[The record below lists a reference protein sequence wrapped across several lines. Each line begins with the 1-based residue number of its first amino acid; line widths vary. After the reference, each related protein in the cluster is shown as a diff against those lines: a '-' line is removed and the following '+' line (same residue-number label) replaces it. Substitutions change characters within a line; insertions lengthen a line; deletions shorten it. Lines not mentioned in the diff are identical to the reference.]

1 MTDLKYGDCY
11 EIIPTLP
18 DNSIDLVI
26 TDPPYDFNGQ
36 VSGGGMFSSKN
47 KERYGRKREVAMLKE
62 LEVLDSV
69 KFVPSVFLDLIKPKL
84 KKFYGYFFCNKTL
97 VAEYIGWAN
106 KNKFSYDILTLE
118 KCLGGTTEIWCK
130 NQRDE
135 IFKSSLKD
143 LYKHSDI
150 KTVRV
155 FNGTNWIFIDSI
167 TKIKKDLG
175 LIIRLYNGNYIS
187 CTPEHK
193 FFVNGKEIEAKDLKE
208 GMILDGTKIEISEKD
223 TTYLSDNLG
232 WFIGYFIANGSY
244 SKTKIQISTNQ
255 KKVFV
260 LEKIQQLCKEYDAKY
275 FVFDTPNTL
284 KRGII
289 VSSSILRG
297 ALNDFVAGE
306 LAYGK
311 HLTKKAYNTNKRFLR
326 NILQGYLDGDGFLR
340 DETGAY
346 SIGFTRKNVSLKDD
360 LISIC
365 NILGFHS
372 NITKGQ
378 TKCNGKKFSIWRGSI
393 YLRDID
399 KRVFNSDYEIKEIRE
414 RHGIY
419 DFFDLSLTD
428 LSHKFALSDG
438 TLTHNCNPI
447 PAHSTHHV
455 SSLEYIVLIRDKG
468 TYFQGS
474 GLNPDDYKKTFVT
487 NCQKRIHPAEKP
499 VEFLERFVRT
509 SCPENGVILDPFMG
523 SGSTGIACLNNKR
536 DFIGIEKNE
545 GYFNLASERIKARQD
560 EINGVGTLC
569 FCRNT

>member
-36 VSGGGMFSSKN
+36 VSGGGMFSTKN

-84 KKFYGYFFCNKTL
+84 KRFYGYFFCNKTL

-118 KCLGGTTEIWCK
+118 KK
-130 NQRDE
+130 NP
-135 IFKSSLKD
+135 
-143 LYKHSDI
+143 
-150 KTVRV
+150 V
-155 FNGTNWIFIDSI
+155 
-167 TKIKKDLG
+167 
-175 LIIRLYNGNYIS
+175 
-187 CTPEHK
+187 
-193 FFVNGKEIEAKDLKE
+193 
-208 GMILDGTKIEISEKD
+208 
-223 TTYLSDNLG
+223 
-232 WFIGYFIANGSY
+232 
-244 SKTKIQISTNQ
+244 
-255 KKVFV
+255 
-260 LEKIQQLCKEYDAKY
+260 
-275 FVFDTPNTL
+275 
-284 KRGII
+284 
-289 VSSSILRG
+289 
-297 ALNDFVAGE
+297 
-306 LAYGK
+306 
-311 HLTKKAYNTNKRFLR
+311 
-326 NILQGYLDGDGFLR
+326 
-340 DETGAY
+340 
-346 SIGFTRKNVSLKDD
+346 
-360 LISIC
+360 
-365 NILGFHS
+365 
-372 NITKGQ
+372 
-378 TKCNGKKFSIWRGSI
+378 
-393 YLRDID
+393 
-399 KRVFNSDYEIKEIRE
+399 
-414 RHGIY
+414 
-419 DFFDLSLTD
+419 
-428 LSHKFALSDG
+428 
-438 TLTHNCNPI
+438 

-487 NCQKRIHPAEKP
+487 YCQKRIHPAEKP

-509 SCPENGVILDPFMG
+509 SYPENGVILDPFMG

-560 EINGVGTLC
+560 EINGVGTLF